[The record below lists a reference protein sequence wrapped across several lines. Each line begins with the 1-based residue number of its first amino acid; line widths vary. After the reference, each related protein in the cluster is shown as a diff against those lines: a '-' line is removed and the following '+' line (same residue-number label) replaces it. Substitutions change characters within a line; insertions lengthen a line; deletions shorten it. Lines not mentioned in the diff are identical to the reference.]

1 MPLRFLGPR
10 YWGTWIAL
18 ALLRLLGGLSQP
30 AMIRAGR
37 VLGRIARALPLNYV
51 KVARCNIKLCLPEL
65 SERERQRVLKEHFAA
80 LGASL
85 CETAMSWWGSD
96 ERLKAVG
103 TIEGLE
109 HLQAAL
115 GRGRGAILLTAHFT
129 TLEIGGYILNTAT
142 RLGVVYRLPKNALLA
157 HFIEAKRG
165 RRTQHA
171 IGRDDIRSMVRALR
185 ENACIWYATDQ
196 SFRKK
201 GAVMVPFFGIPAA
214 TNVATS
220 RLARLTGAAVL
231 LFSHERLPDAKGYRL
246 RISPALEDFPSD
258 SAVADAERIHHWIES
273 EVRRIPEQYWW
284 IHRRFKGLS
293 DDYPNYYGSA
303 ARHTERSRTRPTSGV
318 GA

>member
-1 MPLRFLGPR
+1 MPLRFFGPR
-10 YWGTWIAL
+10 YWGIWIAL

-30 AMIRAGR
+30 ALIRAGR
-37 VLGRIARALPLNYV
+37 VLGRIARALPLHYV

-65 SERERQRVLKEHFAA
+65 SEGERERVLNEHFAA

-96 ERLKAVG
+96 ERLKAVSS
-103 TIEGLE
+103 IEGLE

-129 TLEIGGYILNTAT
+129 TLEISGYILNTAT
-142 RLGVVYRLPKNALLA
+142 PLSVLYRLPKNALLA
-157 HFIEAKRG
+157 HFVEAQRS
-165 RRTQHA
+165 RRAHHA
-171 IGRDDIRSMVRALR
+171 IGRDDIRAMVRALR

-246 RISPALEDFPSD
+246 RISPALEEFPSD
-258 SAVADAERIHHWIES
+258 CPVADAERIHHWIES

-303 ARHTERSRTRPTSGV
+303 ARRTAHGPISGLRR
-318 GA
+318 